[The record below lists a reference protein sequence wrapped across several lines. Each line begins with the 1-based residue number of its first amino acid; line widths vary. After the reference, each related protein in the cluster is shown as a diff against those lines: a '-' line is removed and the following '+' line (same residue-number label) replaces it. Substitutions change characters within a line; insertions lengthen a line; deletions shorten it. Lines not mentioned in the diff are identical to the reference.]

1 MNQLSF
7 VLCCLVT
14 TLGKTETIQLSSQ
27 QQCKQLFRFN
37 ALLIKSLTVIN
48 SANLLQ
54 QGYVSLDWSGSYW
67 TYRKQLNKLSSD
79 FDSNTAQKYMNHL
92 FPTSTTQLEANM
104 NHSHKNR
111 NTAISQLK
119 WTCGRN
125 IWSSCW
131 TKSNHWTI
139 VESKLKTACE
149 KTFFNTL
156 KGSIVASFYFFSTYS
171 EFKMFQDFLIKVESM

>member
-54 QGYVSLDWSGSYW
+54 QGYMSLDWSDSYW
-67 TYRKQLNKLSSD
+67 TYRKQLKLSSD
-79 FDSNTAQKYMNHL
+79 FDTAQKYMNHL

-104 NHSHKNR
+104 NHSDKNS

-125 IWSSCW
+125 IWSSRW
-131 TKSNHWTI
+131 TKSNHWTTE
-139 VESKLKTACE
+139 ESKLKTACE
-149 KTFFNTL
+149 KMFF
-156 KGSIVASFYFFSTYS
+156 
-171 EFKMFQDFLIKVESM
+171 